1 MDRREKILSEKLG
14 RYLLKISDISH
25 GTDAIPH
32 AIKLAMDEYMKEC
45 VIEAFEFI
53 AKQTTG
59 HSIDEKGN
67 VEFKYKGE
75 WLSTKKLF
83 ENFL

>member
-1 MDRREKILSEKLG
+1 MDRKQEILWLQPMPTPTSVTVNGAKN
-14 RYLLKISDISH
+14 
-25 GTDAIPH
+25 
-32 AIKLAMDEYMKEC
+32 AMDIYMQET
-45 VIEAFEFI
+45 VLEAFEFV
-53 AKQTTG
+53 AKNTTG

-75 WLSTKKLF
+75 WITSKQLF

>member
-1 MDRREKILSEKLG
+1 MDRREAILDRSFHEEGLDFACREITTK
-14 RYLLKISDISH
+14 KFKA
-25 GTDAIPH
+25 AIN
-32 AIKLAMDEYMKEC
+32 AMDTYMKET
-45 VIEAFEFI
+45 VLEAFEFV
-53 AKQTTG
+53 AKNTTG

-75 WLSTKKLF
+75 WITSKQLF